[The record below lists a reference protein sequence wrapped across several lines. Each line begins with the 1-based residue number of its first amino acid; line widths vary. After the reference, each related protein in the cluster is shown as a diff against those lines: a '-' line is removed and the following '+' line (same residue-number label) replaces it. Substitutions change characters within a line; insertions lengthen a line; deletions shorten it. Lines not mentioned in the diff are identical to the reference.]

1 MTSTNSSIMNSE
13 FTNWQTSPMRVIVPE
28 PELTERVRDAI
39 LGGIVDGTFKTGDRL
54 GQIEIAS
61 QLGVSRQPVS
71 HALKVLREQGILVQL
86 GRKGLTVAPMNAEH
100 LLHLYQVRGTMDAL
114 AARLTAERVAG
125 GEIRSAE
132 FAELHDL
139 IDRHLDPTRDKPFA
153 DRVDADVT
161 FHVSL
166 YRLSGNPLIEEV
178 TRAQWV
184 HFRRTIQTVLGDPGM
199 YPPVWEQHR
208 QILRAVSA
216 GDAERAAIL
225 ALEHTQISA
234 RKTADRLRANED
246 AIDALP
252 KEISP

>member
-1 MTSTNSSIMNSE
+1 
-13 FTNWQTSPMRVIVPE
+13 MRMIAPE

-71 HALKVLREQGILVQL
+71 HALKVLREQGVLVQL
-86 GRKGLTVAPMNAEH
+86 GRKGLTVAPMDADH
-100 LLHLYQVRGTMDAL
+100 LVHLYQVRGTMDAL
-114 AARLTAERVAG
+114 AARLAAERVLN
-125 GEIRSAE
+125 GEIHAT
-132 FAELHDL
+132 ELEPLRDL
-139 IDRHLDPTRDKPFA
+139 IDGHLDPTRKKPFA

-178 TRAQWV
+178 TRPQWV
-184 HFRRTIQTVLGDPGM
+184 HFRRTIRTVLGDPRM

-208 QILRAVSA
+208 EILNAVAA
-216 GDAERAAIL
+216 GDADRASIL
-225 ALEHTQISA
+225 ALEHTQSSA
-234 RKTADRLRANED
+234 RKTAERLRGAED
-246 AIDALP
+246 I
-252 KEISP
+252 KEKAT

>member
-1 MTSTNSSIMNSE
+1 MIA
-13 FTNWQTSPMRVIVPE
+13 QE

-39 LGGIVDGTFKTGDRL
+39 LGGIIDGTFKTGDRL

-71 HALKVLREQGILVQL
+71 HALKVLREQGVLVQL
-86 GRKGLTVAPMNAEH
+86 GRKGLTVAPMDAER
-100 LLHLYQVRGTMDAL
+100 LIHLYQVRGTMDAL
-114 AARLTAERVAG
+114 AARLAAERAADGDVQA
-125 GEIRSAE
+125 AE
-132 FAELHDL
+132 FAALSDL
-139 IDRHLDPTRDKPFA
+139 IDRHLDPTTEIPFP
-153 DRVDADVT
+153 DRVEADVT

-178 TRAQWV
+178 TRPQWV

-208 QILRAVSA
+208 RILDAVA
-216 GDAERAAIL
+216 RGEADLAASL

-234 RKTADRLRANED
+234 RKTADRLRANSETKD
-246 AIDALP
+246 GKAQEETP
-252 KEISP
+252 